1 MSDGA
6 APRAQGAPRHTQGDE
21 LIVAIQRNTQAI
33 VALTVAVGALAAM
46 VKENTDTVQELLE
59 SMPEGDDDEEESACD
74 DPDCDDP
81 DCDGGPHCED
91 CDTSPCQCDLPPRP
105 RRRRR

>member
-6 APRAQGAPRHTQGDE
+6 AQRAQGAPRHTQGDE
-21 LIVAIQRNTQAI
+21 LIGAIRQNTQAI

-46 VKENTDTVQELLE
+46 VKENTDAVQELLE
-59 SMPEGDDDEEESACD
+59 SMAEGDDDEESACD

>member
-6 APRAQGAPRHTQGDE
+6 AQRAQGAPRHTQGDE
-21 LIVAIQRNTQAI
+21 LIGAIRQNTQAI

-46 VKENTDTVQELLE
+46 VKENTDAVQELLE
-59 SMPEGDDDEEESACD
+59 SMAEGDDDEESA
-74 DPDCDDP
+74 CDDP